1 MPDDL
6 KRLLEDASAGPRR
19 PLDMSRALERARH
32 SRRRRRSGYGA
43 LFLAVLVP
51 AALFSL
57 NIEQPRRDEPAP
69 VESSPSPSPTKS
81 PRDPRE
87 EIEALRDQMAAVQSE
102 RAQAVIKKYQLNK
115 HLQRALDA
123 HNRGRADELRIEIQ
137 YMETQVVVVEYKLA
151 LLQARLE
158 MVERRLGRSVKLCSA
173 DDLVLDLDWGAA
185 AGSYVAEVTFKPRAE
200 GSCRLYKDFLVELK
214 AEGKERTI
222 ASARN
227 FESTGPPWVVVTEAH
242 PAHALIL
249 WGNWCKDFR
258 GPFYY
263 VVHPGTGALRIDIE
277 GSAGCSGGE
286 GTNLGIT
293 DFRRLGS

>member
-43 LFLAVLVP
+43 LILTLLVP
-51 AALFSL
+51 AAVFSL
-57 NIEQPRRDEPAP
+57 NIEQPRLTTPP
-69 VESSPSPSPTKS
+69 PMQSPSPGITKHL
-81 PRDPRE
+81 RE
-87 EIEALRDQMAAVQSE
+87 PIQKLKERMARILSQLAEERSMKDQLADHLGQALKAGRTARAAELELAVRYRQAGIDTLELELGVLQDLLEKMEE
-102 RAQAVIKKYQLNK
+102 RA
-115 HLQRALDA
+115 
-123 HNRGRADELRIEIQ
+123 GRD
-137 YMETQVVVVEYKLA
+137 
-151 LLQARLE
+151 
-158 MVERRLGRSVKLCSA
+158 VKLCSA

-227 FESTGPPWVVVTEAH
+227 FESIGPPWVVVTPAH

-263 VVHPGTGALRIDIE
+263 LVHPGTGALRIDIE
-277 GSAGCSGGE
+277 GSSGCSGGE

-293 DFRRLGS
+293 DFRRLGG